1 MPEIIKNKEK
11 FHQNS
16 ASVKQPNAESWMSKQ
31 LLCSFQ
37 AENLCNHRQL
47 EAEVKNGIFYKNFRV
62 SGKFSD
68 MSAGTE
74 KGQLGLGYGHKIQ
87 SRNLINYFFL
97 SEWIVCNR
105 LLQILASLYT

>member
-37 AENLCNHRQL
+37 AENSCNHRQL

-74 KGQLGLGYGHKIQ
+74 
-87 SRNLINYFFL
+87 RDN
-97 SEWIVCNR
+97 
-105 LLQILASLYT
+105 